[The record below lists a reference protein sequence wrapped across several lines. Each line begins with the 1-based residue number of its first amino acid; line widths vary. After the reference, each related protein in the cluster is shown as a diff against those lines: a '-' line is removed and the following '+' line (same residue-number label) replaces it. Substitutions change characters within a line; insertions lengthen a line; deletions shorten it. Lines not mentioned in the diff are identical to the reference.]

1 FNNLIQKTLVTSL
14 CGFTFFIC
22 FLCLVTFC
30 GSSGL
35 IFRLFPGEV
44 LVIGSSL
51 PVIAVPGD
59 DVILPCHLEPTFNV
73 QGLTVEWSKPDL
85 KPDPSDRLS
94 RVEYVHLYRDRK
106 EVPDMK
112 MASYFR
118 RTELF
123 MDAMK
128 HGNISLK
135 ILNVSEEDNGRYRCF
150 IPKLRSR
157 VKAAVVELVVG
168 EKICFGDVCG
178 SKLKFLLTI
187 YDPYVFLCL
196 LDPNYGK
203 ISLTETPLHPRNFQ
217 TPDPQDT
224 TQRNGEK
231 KNPDLSLH
239 HFCFGEFFGPF
250 VVTFFHLSRSVQGCC
265 ANLHHHRFFTCS
277 HCICC
282 LFLSPSHKRYVRNKQ
297 TQTCCCFLCRQTDS
311 LLNFF

>member
-1 FNNLIQKTLVTSL
+1 HSFGCSRSSSVCVCVTLQSYTL
-14 CGFTFFIC
+14 KI
-22 FLCLVTFC
+22 C
-30 GSSGL
+30 GSSAG
-35 IFRLFPGEV
+35 V
-44 LVIGSSL
+44 LVIGSNL
-51 PVIAVPGD
+51 PIIAAPGD
-59 DVILPCHLEPTFNV
+59 DVILPCHLAPTFDV

-123 MDAMK
+123 MDDMK

-150 IPKLRSR
+150 IPKLQSR

-187 YDPYVFLCL
+187 YDSYVFLCL
-196 LDPNYGK
+196 LDPNYWK
-203 ISLTETPLHPRNFQ
+203 ISLTETPLHPRNVQ
-217 TPDPQDT
+217 TPDPEDT
-224 TQRNGEK
+224 TQRNSEEK
-231 KNPDLSLH
+231 KSRFISASFL
-239 HFCFGEFFGPF
+239 FCLPSFSGVNLKKLLFGIEI
-250 VVTFFHLSRSVQGCC
+250 RS
-265 ANLHHHRFFTCS
+265 
-277 HCICC
+277 
-282 LFLSPSHKRYVRNKQ
+282 
-297 TQTCCCFLCRQTDS
+297 
-311 LLNFF
+311 

>member
-1 FNNLIQKTLVTSL
+1 MSVYSSLGRESSSLWTFILCSALLVWTPVQAIPTSRD
-14 CGFTFFIC
+14 GT
-22 FLCLVTFC
+22 
-30 GSSGL
+30 GSL
-35 IFRLFPGEV
+35 FRSPEVFSSQLGEV

-157 VKAAVVELVVG
+157 VKAAVVELVV
-168 EKICFGDVCG
+168 
-178 SKLKFLLTI
+178 
-187 YDPYVFLCL
+187 
-196 LDPNYGK
+196 DPNYGK

-224 TQRNGEK
+224 TQRNAGRSRVAV
-231 KNPDLSLH
+231 LISIIIVSLL
-239 HFCFGEFFGPF
+239 
-250 VVTFFHLSRSVQGCC
+250 VVTAFAAYFSR
-265 ANLHHHRFFTCS
+265 HHTKEAFRGPGDPKS
-277 HCICC
+277 
-282 LFLSPSHKRYVRNKQ
+282 
-297 TQTCCCFLCRQTDS
+297 
-311 LLNFF
+311 